1 MFSTPWLSRAA
12 ALLLLVAVL
21 GGGWIWAVE
30 PLAAAYRR
38 TDADLADGRD
48 MLQRFDRLGDA
59 RAALEAQLT
68 AIEAQPTA
76 TAYYLEGA
84 TDALAA
90 AALQDRVTK
99 LVENSG
105 ASIVSIQTLP
115 SSEEQGLRR
124 VAIRLQMA
132 AELAPLVR
140 ILHGLE
146 TGVPVLFLDSIELQS
161 YNVPYGDPDEP
172 QVEPQLTVG
181 FDLYGYL
188 PRGGS

>member
-1 MFSTPWLSRAA
+1 MFSTPWISRAA

-21 GGGWIWAVE
+21 GGAWIWVVE
-30 PLAAAYRR
+30 PLAAAYRQ

-59 RAALEAQLT
+59 RAALEAQLK
-68 AIEAQPTA
+68 AIEERPASA
-76 TAYYLEGA
+76 AYYLAGA

-90 AALQDRVTK
+90 AALQERVTQ
-99 LVENSG
+99 LIDSSG

-132 AELAPLVR
+132 SELAPLVR

-161 YNVPYGDPDEP
+161 YNVPYGDENEP

-188 PRGGS
+188 PPGGS